1 VWPPKKISGLAQTS
15 AILACNGKLFSPIF
29 DQDRLRVPLSE
40 IAEPVLTCVVATEDH
55 RFFSHHGIDPIG
67 LFRAAYVNIRALRI
81 LQGGSTIT
89 QQLARIAVLRRADRS
104 FRRKLIEAITALF
117 IEHCFSKQQIL
128 EHYLNAAYFGHSV
141 FGIEQAALT
150 HCGKRAADLDEV
162 DAAYLVGLLKAPG
175 RYCRCCNVAR
185 SEQRTRLVIRLAG
198 LKEGCKGTG
207 KVRKWL
213 PR

>member
-1 VWPPKKISGLAQTS
+1 M
-15 AILACNGKLFSPIF
+15 
-29 DQDRLRVPLSE
+29 
-40 IAEPVLTCVVATEDH
+40 LTCVVATEDH

-67 LFRAAYVNIRALRI
+67 LLRAACVNIRALRI

-104 FRRKLIEAITALF
+104 LQRKLIEAITALV

-141 FGIEQAALT
+141 YGIEQAALT

-185 SEQRTRLVIRLAG
+185 SEQRTRLVAPAAIVQRG
-198 LKEGCKGTG
+198 IG
-207 KVRKWL
+207 R
-213 PR
+213 R